1 MPQFDSKALLEEIM
15 KEEKEIASHMTEADE
30 TVLGHLGKD
39 ADGLFSIIESYF
51 KGRHSSMLVRHQLE
65 SYNDCVNRQLHQ
77 TIDMFNPVMIRSDK
91 DFIAELNQY
100 LLEAEITFTNL
111 KIHQPHIYENNGSHK
126 IMLPNIAKL
135 RNFTYASI

>member
-1 MPQFDSKALLEEIM
+1 MSNTVETTTKPKRAYKPRTKAAVAAANKDAIPEMPTFDSKALLEEIM
-15 KEEKEIASHMTEADE
+15 KEEKEIASHQTEADE

-51 KGRHSSMLVRHQLE
+51 KGRYSSMLVRHQLE

-100 LLEAEITFTNL
+100 LL
-111 KIHQPHIYENNGSHK
+111 
-126 IMLPNIAKL
+126 
-135 RNFTYASI
+135 